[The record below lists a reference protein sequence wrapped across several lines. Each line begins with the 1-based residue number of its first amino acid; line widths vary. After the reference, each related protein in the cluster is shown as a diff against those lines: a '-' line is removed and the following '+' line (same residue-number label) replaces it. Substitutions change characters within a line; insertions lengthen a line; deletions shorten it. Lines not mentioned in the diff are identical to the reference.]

1 MSHTRKILQGS
12 ASNVAR
18 VVLSMAVALVLPPL
32 LVHRMDPAEY
42 GAWVLI
48 LQCSAY
54 INLLDFGLQTA
65 VAKFVSEYD
74 AVDDHAASSRI
85 LSSSVAILCIS
96 ALLGALVIVLIAWRV
111 PQLFHQMPPFLIGD
125 VRMGI
130 LAIGLSTVV
139 ALPFGPF
146 LAVFTGLQ
154 RYGFPTVL
162 SMLSKLLSSAALAV
176 LLLMHGKLAQLV
188 WVVTAFNLATALGQ
202 FLGWKM
208 YAGDRVDFG
217 LRLASRTTAVRLV
230 KYSGVLSIWVI
241 AGLLI
246 SGLDVLIVGRYDY
259 ANTGYYGIAS
269 TATNFMMFVIGGL
282 FSPLVPA
289 VSSLQT
295 QQTHHQIGKLT
306 IEATR
311 YCALLLSLFGLPLV
325 FGAFPILRLWIG
337 RGYATQSV
345 LFLQVLILGNVIR
358 QLGYPYSLAVIATG
372 KQHLATI
379 AALGEA
385 VVNVCAS
392 LYLVQRVGAVGVA
405 IGTLIGAVV
414 SLGLHLTLSMR
425 NTQSAIALSRRGF
438 VMQGIL
444 RPLLCIA
451 PSLLLVPSWN
461 RFAMLPWSIPYL
473 SLWTAAT
480 LMIAWQVALTGTD
493 RKRVSMTLSRLARLH
508 PAKAT

>member
-1 MSHTRKILQGS
+1 MLQTRRILQGS
-12 ASNVAR
+12 ASNTAR
-18 VVLSMAVALVLPPL
+18 FVLSMMVALVLPPL
-32 LVHRMDPAEY
+32 LVHRMEQAEY

-54 INLLDFGLQTA
+54 INLLDCGLQTA
-65 VAKFVSEYD
+65 IAKFVAEYD
-74 AVDDHAASSRI
+74 AIDDRAASSRI

-96 ALLGALVIVLIAWRV
+96 ALLGTLVIILIAWRV
-111 PQLFHQMPPFLIGD
+111 PQLFHQMPAFLIGD

-154 RYGFPTVL
+154 SYGFPTML
-162 SMLSKLLSSAALAV
+162 SMLSKFLSSAALAV
-176 LLLMHGKLAQLV
+176 LLLMHGKLPQLV
-188 WVVTAFNLATALGQ
+188 WVLAAFNLATAFGQ
-202 FLGWKM
+202 FWGWKI
-208 YAGDRVDFG
+208 YASDRVDFG
-217 LRLASRTTAVRLV
+217 PRLASRTTAMRLM
-230 KYSGVLSIWVI
+230 KYSSVLSIWVI

-259 ANTGYYGIAS
+259 RNTGYYGIAS
-269 TATNFMMFVIGGL
+269 TATNFMIFVIGGL

-289 VSSLQT
+289 LSSLQT

-325 FGAFPILRLWIG
+325 FGAFPVLKLWIG
-337 RGYATQSV
+337 RSYATQSV
-345 LFLQVLILGNVIR
+345 LFLQVLIVGNEIR

-379 AALGEA
+379 AGIAEA
-385 VVNVCAS
+385 VVNVCVS
-392 LYLVQRVGAVGVA
+392 LYLVKKVGAVGVA
-405 IGTLIGAVV
+405 IGTVVGAFV
-414 SLGLHLTLSMR
+414 SIGLHLTLSMGL
-425 NTQSAIALSRRGF
+425 TQSVIGLSRRSF

-444 RPLLCIA
+444 RPMLCIT
-451 PSLLLVPSWN
+451 PSLLLIPEWN
-461 RFAMLPWSIPYL
+461 RFAMLPWSVTWL
-473 SLWTAAT
+473 AAWGAAT
-480 LMIAWQVALTGTD
+480 LLIAWQVALTETD
-493 RKRVSMTLSRLARLH
+493 RKRVSTILSKLARLH
-508 PAKAT
+508 YAKA

>member
-1 MSHTRKILQGS
+1 VSQTRKVLQGS

-18 VVLSMAVALVLPPL
+18 IILSMLVALVLPPL
-32 LVHRMDPAEY
+32 LVHRLDPAEY

-65 VAKFVSEYD
+65 IAKFVAEYD
-74 AVDDHAASSRI
+74 GIDDRGTSSRI

-111 PQLFHQMPPFLIGD
+111 PELFHQMPSFLIGD

-154 RYGFPTVL
+154 RYGFPTAL

-176 LLLMHGKLAQLV
+176 LLLIHGTLVQLV
-188 WVVTAFNLATALGQ
+188 WVVAAFNLATALGQ
-202 FLGWKM
+202 FLGWKI
-208 YAGDRVDFG
+208 YASDRVDFG
-217 LRLASRTTAVRLV
+217 PRLASRTTAVRLL
-230 KYSGVLSIWVI
+230 KYSGVLSIWVV
-241 AGLLI
+241 AGLFI

-259 ANTGYYGIAS
+259 RNTGYYGIAS
-269 TATNFMMFVIGGL
+269 TATNFMMLVIGGL
-282 FSPLVPA
+282 FNPLVPA
-289 VSSLQT
+289 LSSLQT
-295 QQTHHQIGKLT
+295 HQTHHRIGKLT

-325 FGAFPILRLWIG
+325 FGAFPVLKFWIG
-337 RGYATQSV
+337 RSYATQSV

-379 AALGEA
+379 AGIAEA
-385 VVNVCAS
+385 VVNLCVS
-392 LYLVQRVGAVGVA
+392 LYLVKKVGAVGVA
-405 IGTLIGAVV
+405 IGTVVGAFV
-414 SLGLHLTLSMR
+414 SVGLHLTLSMR
-425 NTQSAIALSRRGF
+425 YTQSAIAISRRGF
-438 VMQGIL
+438 VMQGVV
-444 RPLLCIA
+444 RPLLCTI
-451 PSLLLVPSWN
+451 PSLLLIPTWN
-461 RFAMLPWSIPYL
+461 RFTMLPWSIPWL
-473 SLWTAAT
+473 VIWSAT
-480 LMIAWQVALTGTD
+480 TLLIAWQVALTETD
-493 RKRVSMTLSRLARLH
+493 RRRVSTTLSKIRTLALC
-508 PAKAT
+508 